1 MAVTRLLERLI
12 AEEAEL
18 QFARFTLDD
27 AWQLGSR
34 LREAAEAAG
43 HPVAIAIW
51 LGPQRVFHT
60 ALPGA
65 SADNDGWLDR
75 KHRVVERYGR
85 ASLLVGE
92 SFRAKGEDFDT
103 HARLDPS
110 EFAAHGGVVPIRSRD
125 VGVIGAVGV
134 SGLPQQDDHDLVV
147 AQLRAF
153 LAERANAG
161 TSVHHAELGSVDVS
175 SRESVLVLVETAS
188 GLGSVTAV
196 VHAAGVSPSQAPP
209 ELILNVDLY
218 GTALV
223 LEEFGRV
230 IAPGGSAVVIASQSG
245 HRLPALT
252 AEEDAALATTPV
264 EDLLALPMLQPD
276 RVTDSLHAYQ
286 LSKRGNVLRV
296 MAQAVV
302 WGRRGRAA

>member
-1 MAVTRLLERLI
+1 VAVTRLLERLI

-110 EFAAHGGVVPIRSRD
+110 EFAAHGGVVPIRLAGS
-125 VGVIGAVGV
+125 GVIGAVGV
-134 SGLPQQDDHDLVV
+134 SGLAQHDDHDLVV
-147 AQLRAF
+147 AQLREH
-153 LAERANAG
+153 LR
-161 TSVHHAELGSVDVS
+161 
-175 SRESVLVLVETAS
+175 R
-188 GLGSVTAV
+188 
-196 VHAAGVSPSQAPP
+196 QA
-209 ELILNVDLY
+209 
-218 GTALV
+218 
-223 LEEFGRV
+223 R
-230 IAPGGSAVVIASQSG
+230 
-245 HRLPALT
+245 
-252 AEEDAALATTPV
+252 
-264 EDLLALPMLQPD
+264 
-276 RVTDSLHAYQ
+276 
-286 LSKRGNVLRV
+286 
-296 MAQAVV
+296 
-302 WGRRGRAA
+302 